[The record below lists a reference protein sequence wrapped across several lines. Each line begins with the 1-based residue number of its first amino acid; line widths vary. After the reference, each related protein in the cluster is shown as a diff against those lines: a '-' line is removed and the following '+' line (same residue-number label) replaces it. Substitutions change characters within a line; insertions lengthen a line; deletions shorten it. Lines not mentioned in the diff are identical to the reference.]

1 MALLDAVFDV
11 VRYEYEKLEPVWKT
25 SRIVATDREF
35 LENECSNDSEF
46 DPFGWRKQMYD
57 MYLNGNAVV
66 DVRECAYGRVVALG
80 LRSVE
85 DTLQNIPWGLWGRI
99 LRLYYRGAS
108 HPKAKIFFLAS
119 PYLRTVV
126 TRAYASQT
134 HPSHPS
140 KKYPPIGPENING
153 GYTYHCNME
162 TIVIYRAE
170 DATRVLIHELQHAS
184 CLDHMEHGVDI
195 VEAETEA
202 WAELLYAGL
211 LSQGKK
217 PLFHELV
224 KKQADW
230 MQAQNAVVKRHI
242 HHERQFPWR
251 YTVGKEEVWERWG
264 LLEGHSRASHASP
277 KPMHSLRLTPPPSAA
292 LKRDFG
298 VESNIL

>member
-11 VRYEYEKLEPVWKT
+11 VRYEYAKLEPVWKT
-25 SRIVATDREF
+25 SRMVTTDHAF
-35 LENECSNDSEF
+35 LEKECSTPSEF
-46 DPFGWRKQMYD
+46 DPFGWRKQMFD
-57 MYLNGNAVV
+57 MYLNGKAVV

-85 DTLQNIPWGLWGRI
+85 DVLAGIPWGLWGRI
-99 LRLYYRGAS
+99 LRLYSGNALRPPTPSQYK
-108 HPKAKIFFLAS
+108 KAKIFFFAS
-119 PYLRTVV
+119 PYLRTI
-126 TRAYASQT
+126 
-134 HPSHPS
+134 PSGS
-140 KKYPPIGPENING
+140 KPLGPENING

-162 TIVIYRAE
+162 TIFIYRAE
-170 DATRVLIHELQHAS
+170 DATRVLLHELQHAS
-184 CLDHMEHGVDI
+184 CLDHMEQGVDM

-211 LSQGKK
+211 LSQGEK

-264 LLEGHSRASHASP
+264 LLERNKNASRASHASHN
-277 KPMHSLRLTPPPSAA
+277 PMHSLRLTPPPSAA

-298 VESNIL
+298 VGSNIL

>member
-11 VRYEYEKLEPVWKT
+11 VRYEYAKLEPVWKT
-25 SRIVATDREF
+25 SRIVSTDREF
-35 LENECSNDSEF
+35 LENECNNSSEF
-46 DPFGWRKQMYD
+46 DPFGWRKQMFD
-57 MYLNGNAVV
+57 MYLNGKAVV

-80 LRSVE
+80 SQDML
-85 DTLQNIPWGLWGRI
+85 DGIPWGLWGRI
-99 LRLYYRGAS
+99 LRLYCQTK
-108 HPKAKIFFLAS
+108 KAKIFFLAS
-119 PYLRTVV
+119 PYLRTIPAG
-126 TRAYASQT
+126 TK
-134 HPSHPS
+134 PL
-140 KKYPPIGPENING
+140 GPENING

-170 DATRVLIHELQHAS
+170 DATRVLLHELQHAS
-184 CLDHMEHGVDI
+184 CLDHMEQGVDI

-211 LSQGKK
+211 LSQGEKQ
-217 PLFHELV
+217 LFHELV

-264 LLEGHSRASHASP
+264 LLERNKNTSYASP

-292 LKRDFG
+292 LQRAFG
-298 VESNIL
+298 VSSNIL

>member
-25 SRIVATDREF
+25 SRMVTTDHAF
-35 LENECSNDSEF
+35 LEKECSTPSEF
-46 DPFGWRKQMYD
+46 DPFGWRKQMFD

-85 DTLQNIPWGLWGRI
+85 DVLAGIPWGLWGRI
-99 LRLYYRGAS
+99 LRLYCQTK
-108 HPKAKIFFLAS
+108 KAKIFFLAS
-119 PYLRTVV
+119 PYLRTI
-126 TRAYASQT
+126 
-134 HPSHPS
+134 PSGRTPL
-140 KKYPPIGPENING
+140 GPENING

-170 DATRVLIHELQHAS
+170 DATRVLLHELQHAS

-211 LSQGKK
+211 LSQGEK

-264 LLEGHSRASHASP
+264 LLERHSRVSHALSRASH
-277 KPMHSLRLTPPPSAA
+277 MYSLRLTPPPSAA
-292 LKRDFG
+292 LKQAFG
-298 VESNIL
+298 VDSNIL